1 MQDTVGLKRKATK
14 YIPKVL
20 KEINFIIYG
29 KLYLFTFQWVHKPK
43 NYYTVWKPASY
54 ILAVIMSLN
63 Y

>member
-29 KLYLFTFQWVHKPK
+29 KLYLFTFQ
-43 NYYTVWKPASY
+43 
-54 ILAVIMSLN
+54 
-63 Y
+63 